1 MTIILLFNKY
11 RVWKIWHRNTGG
23 NNMHKAYHVGEK
35 ANLWLFFQKKG
46 NFVILNKTTKIKNEI
61 DLSVVLAATSV

>member
-1 MTIILLFNKY
+1 
-11 RVWKIWHRNTGG
+11 
-23 NNMHKAYHVGEK
+23 MHKAYHVGEK